1 MGLKEYI
8 RSNQEEYDAILD
20 KMLDDRTFE
29 EDTEILRRKMR
40 EGKYL
45 SLDKDEIDLIV
56 LSDYDKKS
64 FFSELRRQVKPTAK
78 EYMDKRLQGKSE
90 QEVEQERKDELEEEV
105 ESKKDPEAILKE
117 QTEGRDIDEKTR
129 EELRREILQAIY
141 LNTAKEYY
149 RLVRDLQTGV
159 NGQVYTG
166 AITNGKKMDDK
177 VLAYQMYLRKIDN
190 QHRAISHGRSVISEN
205 DDIKSLFNS
214 EEFEKEKSEKVINK
228 KREGD
233 IEEVEKLN
241 ERISYLSRRIV
252 EKTKELEYSDK
263 KDSKELEA
271 LKKEYLDA
279 NAELANLRPNDQ
291 VLYEEQK
298 EKEKYDE
305 YKDRTGFTYYEEK
318 VIKKEKD
325 VDARVK
331 RADDKNDASEE
342 KQENSVKHEF
352 EDEAIKE
359 NLERAEKALEEF
371 DDAMYKGDYSRALD
385 ALVSAKT
392 LVDPAASRADNIYED
407 ARREIEEIKTQN
419 LKNERN
425 NRMGLGA
432 ISSQEEVTGKDVER
446 KLNDERNSIDDK
458 IKEARSKADS
468 IARER

>member
-64 FFSELRRQVKPTAK
+64 FFSELRRQIKPTAK

-90 QEVEQERKDELEEEV
+90 QEVEQERKDELKAEV
-105 ESKKDPEAILKE
+105 DSKKDPETILKE

-149 RLVRDLQTGV
+149 RLVKDLQTGV
-159 NGQVYTG
+159 NGQIYTG
-166 AITNGKKMDDK
+166 AITNGKRMDDK

-214 EEFEKEKSEKVINK
+214 EEFEKEKSEKIINK
-228 KREGD
+228 KREKD

-263 KDSKELEA
+263 KDSEELEA

-279 NAELANLRPNDQ
+279 NAQLANLKHNDQ
-291 VLYEEQK
+291 VLYKEQK
-298 EKEKYDE
+298 EKEKYDD

-331 RADDKNDASEE
+331 RADDKNDVSEE

-392 LVDPAASRADNIYED
+392 LVDPAASRADDIYED

>member
-8 RSNQEEYDAILD
+8 RSNKEEYDTILD
-20 KMLDDRTFE
+20 RMLNDRTFE

-64 FFSELRRQVKPTAK
+64 FFSELRRQIKPTAK

-90 QEVEQERKDELEEEV
+90 QEVEQERKDELKV
-105 ESKKDPEAILKE
+105 EIDSKKDPETILKE
-117 QTEGRDIDEKTR
+117 QTEGKNIDEKTR

-149 RLVRDLQTGV
+149 RLVKDLQTGV
-159 NGQVYTG
+159 NGQIYTG
-166 AITNGKKMDDK
+166 AITNGKRMDDK

-214 EEFEKEKSEKVINK
+214 EELEKEKSEKIINK

-263 KDSKELEA
+263 KDSEELEA

-279 NAELANLRPNDQ
+279 NAQLANLKPNDQ
-291 VLYEEQK
+291 VLYKEQK
-298 EKEKYDE
+298 EKEKYDD

-392 LVDPAASRADNIYED
+392 LVDPAASRANDIYED
-407 ARREIEEIKTQN
+407 ARREIEKIKTQN
-419 LKNERN
+419 LKSERN

-458 IKEARSKADS
+458 IKEARSKTDS

>member
-64 FFSELRRQVKPTAK
+64 FFSELRRQIKPTAK

-90 QEVEQERKDELEEEV
+90 QEVEQERKDELKAEV
-105 ESKKDPEAILKE
+105 DSKKDPETILKE

-149 RLVRDLQTGV
+149 RLVKDLQTGV
-159 NGQVYTG
+159 NGQIYTG
-166 AITNGKKMDDK
+166 AITNGKRMDDK

-214 EEFEKEKSEKVINK
+214 EEFEKEKSEKIINK
-228 KREGD
+228 KREKD

-263 KDSKELEA
+263 KDSEELEA

-279 NAELANLRPNDQ
+279 NAQLANLKPNDQ
-291 VLYEEQK
+291 VLYKEQK
-298 EKEKYDE
+298 EKEKYDD

-331 RADDKNDASEE
+331 RADDKNDVSEE
-342 KQENSVKHEF
+342 KQENSVKHAF

-392 LVDPAASRADNIYED
+392 LVDPAASRADDIYED

>member
-8 RSNQEEYDAILD
+8 RSNKEEYDTILD
-20 KMLDDRTFE
+20 RMLNDRTFE

-64 FFSELRRQVKPTAK
+64 FFSELRRQIKPTAK

-90 QEVEQERKDELEEEV
+90 QEVEQERKDELKAEID
-105 ESKKDPEAILKE
+105 SKKDPETILKE
-117 QTEGRDIDEKTR
+117 QTEGKNIDEKTR

-149 RLVRDLQTGV
+149 RLVKDLQTGV
-159 NGQVYTG
+159 NGQIYTG
-166 AITNGKKMDDK
+166 AITNGKRMDDK

-214 EEFEKEKSEKVINK
+214 EELEKEKSEKIINK

-263 KDSKELEA
+263 KDSEELEA

-279 NAELANLRPNDQ
+279 NAQLANLKPNDQ
-291 VLYEEQK
+291 VLYKEQK
-298 EKEKYDE
+298 EKEKYDD

-392 LVDPAASRADNIYED
+392 LVDPAASRADDIYED

-419 LKNERN
+419 LKSERN

-458 IKEARSKADS
+458 IKEARSKTDS

>member
-8 RSNQEEYDAILD
+8 RSNKEEYDTILD
-20 KMLDDRTFE
+20 RMLNDRTFE

-64 FFSELRRQVKPTAK
+64 FFSELRRQIKPTAK

-90 QEVEQERKDELEEEV
+90 QEVEQERKDELKAEV
-105 ESKKDPEAILKE
+105 DSKKDPETILKE
-117 QTEGRDIDEKTR
+117 QTEGKNIDEKTR

-149 RLVRDLQTGV
+149 RLVKDLQTGV
-159 NGQVYTG
+159 NGQIYTG
-166 AITNGKKMDDK
+166 AITNGKRMDDK

-252 EKTKELEYSDK
+252 EKTKELEYSGK
-263 KDSKELEA
+263 KDAEELEA

-331 RADDKNDASEE
+331 RADDRNDASEE

-392 LVDPAASRADNIYED
+392 LVDPAASRADDIYED

-419 LKNERN
+419 LKSERN

-458 IKEARSKADS
+458 IKEARSKTDS

>member
-8 RSNQEEYDAILD
+8 RSNKEEYDTILD
-20 KMLDDRTFE
+20 RMLNDRTFE

-64 FFSELRRQVKPTAK
+64 FFSELRRQIKPTAK

-90 QEVEQERKDELEEEV
+90 QEVEQERKDELKAEV
-105 ESKKDPEAILKE
+105 DSKKDPETILKE
-117 QTEGRDIDEKTR
+117 QTEGKNIDEKTR

-149 RLVRDLQTGV
+149 RLVKDLQTGV
-159 NGQVYTG
+159 NGQIYTG
-166 AITNGKKMDDK
+166 DITNGKRMDDK

-214 EEFEKEKSEKVINK
+214 EELEKEKSEKIINK

-263 KDSKELEA
+263 KDSEELEA

-279 NAELANLRPNDQ
+279 NAQLANLKPNDQ
-291 VLYEEQK
+291 VLYKEQK
-298 EKEKYDE
+298 EKEKYDD

-392 LVDPAASRADNIYED
+392 LVDPAASRADDIYED

-419 LKNERN
+419 LKSERN

-458 IKEARSKADS
+458 IKEARSKTDS

>member
-64 FFSELRRQVKPTAK
+64 FFSELRRQIKPTAK

-90 QEVEQERKDELEEEV
+90 QEVEQERKDELKAEV
-105 ESKKDPEAILKE
+105 DSKKDPETILKE

-149 RLVRDLQTGV
+149 RLVKDLQTGV
-159 NGQVYTG
+159 NGQIYTG
-166 AITNGKKMDDK
+166 AITNGKRMDDK

-214 EEFEKEKSEKVINK
+214 EEFEKEKSEKIINK
-228 KREGD
+228 KREKD

-263 KDSKELEA
+263 KDSEELEA

-279 NAELANLRPNDQ
+279 NAQLANLKPNDQ
-291 VLYEEQK
+291 VLYKEQK
-298 EKEKYDE
+298 EKEKYDD

-331 RADDKNDASEE
+331 RADDKNDVSEE

-392 LVDPAASRADNIYED
+392 LVDPAASRADDIYED

-458 IKEARSKADS
+458 IKEARSKTDS

>member
-8 RSNQEEYDAILD
+8 RSNKEEYDTILD
-20 KMLDDRTFE
+20 RMLNDRTFE

-64 FFSELRRQVKPTAK
+64 FFSELRRQIKPTAK

-90 QEVEQERKDELEEEV
+90 QEVEQERKDELKAEV
-105 ESKKDPEAILKE
+105 DSKKDPETILKE
-117 QTEGRDIDEKTR
+117 QTEGKNIDEKTR

-149 RLVRDLQTGV
+149 RLVKDLQTGV
-159 NGQVYTG
+159 NGQIYTG
-166 AITNGKKMDDK
+166 AITNGKRMDDK

-214 EEFEKEKSEKVINK
+214 EELEKEKSEKIINK

-233 IEEVEKLN
+233 IEEVEELN

-263 KDSKELEA
+263 KDSEELEA

-279 NAELANLRPNDQ
+279 NAQLANLKPNDQ
-291 VLYEEQK
+291 VLYKEQK
-298 EKEKYDE
+298 EKEKYDD

-392 LVDPAASRADNIYED
+392 LVDPAASRADDIYED

-419 LKNERN
+419 LKSERN

-458 IKEARSKADS
+458 IKEARSKTDS

>member
-20 KMLDDRTFE
+20 RMLNDRTFE

-105 ESKKDPEAILKE
+105 ESKKDPETILKE

-149 RLVRDLQTGV
+149 RLVKDLQTGV
-159 NGQVYTG
+159 NGQIYTG
-166 AITNGKKMDDK
+166 AITNGKRMDDK

-205 DDIKSLFNS
+205 DDIKRLFNS
-214 EEFEKEKSEKVINK
+214 EEFEKEKSEKIINK
-228 KREGD
+228 KREKD

-263 KDSKELEA
+263 KDSEELEA

-279 NAELANLRPNDQ
+279 NAQLANLKPNDQ
-291 VLYEEQK
+291 VLYKEQK
-298 EKEKYDE
+298 EKEKYDD

-331 RADDKNDASEE
+331 RADDKNDVSEE

-392 LVDPAASRADNIYED
+392 LVDPAASRADDIYED

>member
-8 RSNQEEYDAILD
+8 RSNKEEYDTILD
-20 KMLDDRTFE
+20 RMLNDRTFE

-64 FFSELRRQVKPTAK
+64 FFSELRRQIKPTAK

-90 QEVEQERKDELEEEV
+90 QEVEQERKDELKAEV
-105 ESKKDPEAILKE
+105 DSKKDPETILKE
-117 QTEGRDIDEKTR
+117 QTEGKNIDEKTR

-149 RLVRDLQTGV
+149 RLVKDLQTGV
-159 NGQVYTG
+159 NGQIYTG
-166 AITNGKKMDDK
+166 AITNGKRMDDK

-205 DDIKSLFNS
+205 DDIKNLFNS
-214 EEFEKEKSEKVINK
+214 EEFEKEKSEKIINK

-263 KDSKELEA
+263 KDSEELEA

-279 NAELANLRPNDQ
+279 NAQLANLKPNDQ
-291 VLYEEQK
+291 VLYKEQK
-298 EKEKYDE
+298 EKEKYDD

-392 LVDPAASRADNIYED
+392 LVDPAASRADDIYED

>member
-8 RSNQEEYDAILD
+8 RSNKEEYDTILD
-20 KMLDDRTFE
+20 RMLNDRTFE

-40 EGKYL
+40 EGKDL

-64 FFSELRRQVKPTAK
+64 FFSELRRQIKPTAK

-90 QEVEQERKDELEEEV
+90 QEVEQERKDELKAEV
-105 ESKKDPEAILKE
+105 DSKKDPETILKE
-117 QTEGRDIDEKTR
+117 QTEGKNIDEKTR

-141 LNTAKEYY
+141 LSTAKEYY
-149 RLVRDLQTGV
+149 RLVKDLQTGV
-159 NGQVYTG
+159 NGQIYTG
-166 AITNGKKMDDK
+166 DITNGKRMDDK

-214 EEFEKEKSEKVINK
+214 EELEKEKSEKIINK

-263 KDSKELEA
+263 KDSEELEA

-279 NAELANLRPNDQ
+279 NAQLANLKPNDQ
-291 VLYEEQK
+291 VLYKEQK
-298 EKEKYDE
+298 EKEKYDD

-392 LVDPAASRADNIYED
+392 LVDPAASRADDIYED

-419 LKNERN
+419 LKSERN

-458 IKEARSKADS
+458 IKEARSKTDS

>member
-8 RSNQEEYDAILD
+8 RSNKEEYDTILD
-20 KMLDDRTFE
+20 RMLNDRTFE

-64 FFSELRRQVKPTAK
+64 FFSELRRQIKPTAK

-90 QEVEQERKDELEEEV
+90 QEVEQERKDELKV
-105 ESKKDPEAILKE
+105 EIDSKKDPETILKE
-117 QTEGRDIDEKTR
+117 QTEGKNIDEKTR

-149 RLVRDLQTGV
+149 RLVKDLQTGV
-159 NGQVYTG
+159 NGQIYTG
-166 AITNGKKMDDK
+166 AITNGKRMDDK

-214 EEFEKEKSEKVINK
+214 EELEKEKSEKIINK

-263 KDSKELEA
+263 KDSEELEA

-279 NAELANLRPNDQ
+279 NAQLANLKPNDQ
-291 VLYEEQK
+291 VLYKEQK
-298 EKEKYDE
+298 EKEKYDD

-392 LVDPAASRADNIYED
+392 LVDPAASRADDIYED

-419 LKNERN
+419 LKSERN

-458 IKEARSKADS
+458 IKEARSKTDS

>member
-64 FFSELRRQVKPTAK
+64 FFSELRRQIKPTAK

-90 QEVEQERKDELEEEV
+90 QEVEQERKDELKAEV
-105 ESKKDPEAILKE
+105 DSKKDPETILKE

-149 RLVRDLQTGV
+149 RLVKDLQTGV
-159 NGQVYTG
+159 NGQIYTG
-166 AITNGKKMDDK
+166 AITNGKRMDDK

-214 EEFEKEKSEKVINK
+214 EEFEKEKSEKIINK
-228 KREGD
+228 KREKD

-263 KDSKELEA
+263 KDSEELEA

-279 NAELANLRPNDQ
+279 NAQLANLKPNDQ
-291 VLYEEQK
+291 VLYKEQK
-298 EKEKYDE
+298 EKEKYDD

-331 RADDKNDASEE
+331 RADDKNDVSEE

-392 LVDPAASRADNIYED
+392 LVDPAASRADDIYED

>member
-90 QEVEQERKDELEEEV
+90 QEVEQERKDELKAEV
-105 ESKKDPEAILKE
+105 DSKKDPETILKE
-117 QTEGRDIDEKTR
+117 QTEGKNIDEKTR

-149 RLVRDLQTGV
+149 RLVKDLQTGV

-252 EKTKELEYSDK
+252 EKTKELEYSGK
-263 KDSKELEA
+263 KDAEELEA

-331 RADDKNDASEE
+331 RADDRNDASEE

-392 LVDPAASRADNIYED
+392 LVDPAASRADDIYED

-419 LKNERN
+419 LKSERN

>member
-64 FFSELRRQVKPTAK
+64 FFSELRRQIKPTAK

-90 QEVEQERKDELEEEV
+90 QEVEQERKDELKAEV
-105 ESKKDPEAILKE
+105 DSKKDPETILKE

-149 RLVRDLQTGV
+149 RLVKDLQTGV
-159 NGQVYTG
+159 NGQIYTG
-166 AITNGKKMDDK
+166 AITNGKRMDDK

-205 DDIKSLFNS
+205 DDIKRLFNS
-214 EEFEKEKSEKVINK
+214 EEFEKEKSEKIINK
-228 KREGD
+228 KREKD

-263 KDSKELEA
+263 KDSEELEA

-279 NAELANLRPNDQ
+279 NAQLANLKPNDQ
-291 VLYEEQK
+291 VLYKEQK
-298 EKEKYDE
+298 EKEKYDD

-318 VIKKEKD
+318 VIKKQKD

-331 RADDKNDASEE
+331 RADDKNDVSEE

-392 LVDPAASRADNIYED
+392 LVDPAASRADDIYED

-468 IARER
+468 IERER

>member
-8 RSNQEEYDAILD
+8 RSNKEEYDTILD
-20 KMLDDRTFE
+20 RMLNDRTFE

-64 FFSELRRQVKPTAK
+64 FFSELRRQIKPTAK

-90 QEVEQERKDELEEEV
+90 QEVEQERKDELKAEV
-105 ESKKDPEAILKE
+105 DSKKDPETILKE
-117 QTEGRDIDEKTR
+117 QTEGKNIDEKTR

-149 RLVRDLQTGV
+149 RLVKDLQTGV
-159 NGQVYTG
+159 NGQIYTG
-166 AITNGKKMDDK
+166 AITNGKRMDDK

-214 EEFEKEKSEKVINK
+214 EELEKEKSEKIINK

-263 KDSKELEA
+263 KDSEELEA

-279 NAELANLRPNDQ
+279 NAQLANLKPNDQ
-291 VLYEEQK
+291 VLYKEQK
-298 EKEKYDE
+298 EKEKYDD

-392 LVDPAASRADNIYED
+392 LVDPAASRADDIYED

-419 LKNERN
+419 LKSERN

-458 IKEARSKADS
+458 IKEARSKTDS

>member
-90 QEVEQERKDELEEEV
+90 QEVEQERKDALEEEV

-392 LVDPAASRADNIYED
+392 LVDPAASRADDIYED

-419 LKNERN
+419 LKSERN

-458 IKEARSKADS
+458 IKDARSKADS

>member
-8 RSNQEEYDAILD
+8 RSNKEEYDTILD
-20 KMLDDRTFE
+20 RMLNDRTFE

-64 FFSELRRQVKPTAK
+64 FFSELRRQIKPTAK

-90 QEVEQERKDELEEEV
+90 QEVEQERKDELKAEV
-105 ESKKDPEAILKE
+105 DSKKDPETILKE
-117 QTEGRDIDEKTR
+117 QTEGKNIDEKTR

-149 RLVRDLQTGV
+149 RLVKDLQTGV
-159 NGQVYTG
+159 NGQIYTG
-166 AITNGKKMDDK
+166 AITNGKRMDDK

-205 DDIKSLFNS
+205 DDIKRLFNS
-214 EEFEKEKSEKVINK
+214 EEFEKEKSEKIINK
-228 KREGD
+228 KREKD

-263 KDSKELEA
+263 KDSEELEA

-279 NAELANLRPNDQ
+279 NAQLANLKPNDQ
-291 VLYEEQK
+291 VLYKEQK
-298 EKEKYDE
+298 EKEKYDD

-392 LVDPAASRADNIYED
+392 LVDPAASRADDIYED

>member
-64 FFSELRRQVKPTAK
+64 FFSELRRQIKPTAK

-90 QEVEQERKDELEEEV
+90 QEVEQERKDELKAEV
-105 ESKKDPEAILKE
+105 DSKKDPETILKE

-141 LNTAKEYY
+141 LNTAKAYY
-149 RLVRDLQTGV
+149 RLVKDLQTGV
-159 NGQVYTG
+159 NGQIYTG
-166 AITNGKKMDDK
+166 AITNGKRMDDK

-205 DDIKSLFNS
+205 DDIKRLFNS
-214 EEFEKEKSEKVINK
+214 EEFEKEKSEKIINK
-228 KREGD
+228 KREKD

-252 EKTKELEYSDK
+252 EKTKKLEYSDK
-263 KDSKELEA
+263 KDSEELEA

-279 NAELANLRPNDQ
+279 NAQLANLKPNDQ
-291 VLYEEQK
+291 VLYKEQK
-298 EKEKYDE
+298 EKEKYDD

-331 RADDKNDASEE
+331 RADDKNDVSEE

-392 LVDPAASRADNIYED
+392 LVDPAASRADDIYED

>member
-64 FFSELRRQVKPTAK
+64 FFSELRRQIKPTAK

-90 QEVEQERKDELEEEV
+90 QEVEQERKDELKAEV
-105 ESKKDPEAILKE
+105 DSKKDPETILKE
-117 QTEGRDIDEKTR
+117 QTEGKNIDEKTR

-149 RLVRDLQTGV
+149 RLVKDLQTGV
-159 NGQVYTG
+159 NGQIYTG
-166 AITNGKKMDDK
+166 AITNGKRMDDK

-205 DDIKSLFNS
+205 DDIKNLFNS
-214 EEFEKEKSEKVINK
+214 EEFEKEKSEKIINK

-263 KDSKELEA
+263 KDSEELEA

-279 NAELANLRPNDQ
+279 NAQLANLKPNDQ
-291 VLYEEQK
+291 VLYKEQK
-298 EKEKYDE
+298 EKEKYDD

-392 LVDPAASRADNIYED
+392 LVDPAASRADDIYED

-419 LKNERN
+419 LKSERN

-458 IKEARSKADS
+458 IKEARSKTDS

>member
-8 RSNQEEYDAILD
+8 RNNQEEYDAILD

-64 FFSELRRQVKPTAK
+64 FFSELRRQIKPTAK

-90 QEVEQERKDELEEEV
+90 QEVEQERKDELKAEV
-105 ESKKDPEAILKE
+105 DSKKDPETILKE

-149 RLVRDLQTGV
+149 RLVKDLQTGV
-159 NGQVYTG
+159 NGQIYTG
-166 AITNGKKMDDK
+166 AITNGKRMDDK

-205 DDIKSLFNS
+205 DDIKRLFNS
-214 EEFEKEKSEKVINK
+214 EEFEKEKSEKIINK
-228 KREGD
+228 KREKD

-263 KDSKELEA
+263 KDSEELEA

-279 NAELANLRPNDQ
+279 NAQLANLKPNDQ
-291 VLYEEQK
+291 VLYKEQK
-298 EKEKYDE
+298 EKEKYDD

-331 RADDKNDASEE
+331 RADDKNDVSEE

-392 LVDPAASRADNIYED
+392 LVDPAASRADDIYED

>member
-8 RSNQEEYDAILD
+8 RSNKEEYDTILD
-20 KMLDDRTFE
+20 RMLNDRTFE

-64 FFSELRRQVKPTAK
+64 FFSELRRQIKPTAK

-90 QEVEQERKDELEEEV
+90 QEVEQERKDELKAEV
-105 ESKKDPEAILKE
+105 DSKKDPETILKE
-117 QTEGRDIDEKTR
+117 QTEGKNIDEKTR

-141 LNTAKEYY
+141 LSTAKEYY
-149 RLVRDLQTGV
+149 RLVKDLQTGV
-159 NGQVYTG
+159 NGQIYTG
-166 AITNGKKMDDK
+166 DITNGKRMDDK

-214 EEFEKEKSEKVINK
+214 EELEKEKSEKIINK

-263 KDSKELEA
+263 KDSEELEA

-279 NAELANLRPNDQ
+279 NAQLANLKPNDQ
-291 VLYEEQK
+291 VLYKEQK
-298 EKEKYDE
+298 EKEKYDD

-392 LVDPAASRADNIYED
+392 LVDPAASRADDIYED

-419 LKNERN
+419 LKSERN

-458 IKEARSKADS
+458 IREARSKTDS

>member
-90 QEVEQERKDELEEEV
+90 QEVEQERKDELKAEV
-105 ESKKDPEAILKE
+105 DSKKDPETILKE
-117 QTEGRDIDEKTR
+117 QTEGKNIDEKTR

-149 RLVRDLQTGV
+149 RLVKDLQTGV

-252 EKTKELEYSDK
+252 EKTKELEYSGK
-263 KDSKELEA
+263 KDAEELEA

-331 RADDKNDASEE
+331 RADDRNDASEE

-392 LVDPAASRADNIYED
+392 LVVPAASRADDIYED

-419 LKNERN
+419 LKSERN

>member
-20 KMLDDRTFE
+20 RMLNDRTFE

-56 LSDYDKKS
+56 LSDYYKKS

-105 ESKKDPEAILKE
+105 ESKKDPETILKE
-117 QTEGRDIDEKTR
+117 QTEGKNIDEKTR

-149 RLVRDLQTGV
+149 RLVKNLQTGV
-159 NGQVYTG
+159 NGQIYTG
-166 AITNGKKMDDK
+166 AITNGKRMDDK

-205 DDIKSLFNS
+205 DDIKNLFNS
-214 EEFEKEKSEKVINK
+214 EEFEKEKSEKIINK

-263 KDSKELEA
+263 KDSEELEA

-279 NAELANLRPNDQ
+279 NAQLANLKPNDQ
-291 VLYEEQK
+291 VLYKEQK
-298 EKEKYDE
+298 EKEKYDD

-392 LVDPAASRADNIYED
+392 LVDPAASRADDIYED

-432 ISSQEEVTGKDVER
+432 ISSQEEVTDKDVER

-458 IKEARSKADS
+458 IKEARSKTDS

>member
-166 AITNGKKMDDK
+166 AITNGKRMDDK

-214 EEFEKEKSEKVINK
+214 EEFEKEKSEKIINK

-252 EKTKELEYSDK
+252 EKTKELEYSGK
-263 KDSKELEA
+263 KDAEELEA

-392 LVDPAASRADNIYED
+392 LVDPAASRANDIYED

-419 LKNERN
+419 LKSERN

-458 IKEARSKADS
+458 IKEARSKTDS

>member
-64 FFSELRRQVKPTAK
+64 FFSELRRQIKPTAK

-90 QEVEQERKDELEEEV
+90 QEVEQERKDELKAEV
-105 ESKKDPEAILKE
+105 DSKKDPETILKE

-149 RLVRDLQTGV
+149 RLVKDLQTGV
-159 NGQVYTG
+159 NGQIYTG
-166 AITNGKKMDDK
+166 AITNGKRMDDK

-214 EEFEKEKSEKVINK
+214 EEFEKEKSEKIINK
-228 KREGD
+228 KREKD

-263 KDSKELEA
+263 KDSEELEA

-279 NAELANLRPNDQ
+279 NAQLANLKPNDQ
-291 VLYEEQK
+291 VLYKEQK
-298 EKEKYDE
+298 EKEKYDD

-331 RADDKNDASEE
+331 RADDKNDVSEE

-359 NLERAEKALEEF
+359 NIERAEKALEEF

-392 LVDPAASRADNIYED
+392 LVDPAASRADDIYED

>member
-64 FFSELRRQVKPTAK
+64 FFSELRRQIKPTAK

-90 QEVEQERKDELEEEV
+90 QEVEQERKDELKAEV
-105 ESKKDPEAILKE
+105 DSKKDPETILKE

-149 RLVRDLQTGV
+149 RLVKDLQTGV
-159 NGQVYTG
+159 NGQIYTG
-166 AITNGKKMDDK
+166 AITNGKRMDDK

-205 DDIKSLFNS
+205 DDIKNLFNS
-214 EEFEKEKSEKVINK
+214 EEFEKEKSEKIINK
-228 KREGD
+228 KREKD

-263 KDSKELEA
+263 KDSEELEA

-279 NAELANLRPNDQ
+279 NAQLANLKPNDQ
-291 VLYEEQK
+291 VLYKEQK
-298 EKEKYDE
+298 EKEKYDD

-392 LVDPAASRADNIYED
+392 LVDPAASRADDIYED

>member
-8 RSNQEEYDAILD
+8 RSNKEEYDTILD
-20 KMLDDRTFE
+20 RMLNDRTFE

-64 FFSELRRQVKPTAK
+64 FFSELRRQIKPTAK

-90 QEVEQERKDELEEEV
+90 QEVEQERKDELKAEV
-105 ESKKDPEAILKE
+105 DSKKDPETILKE
-117 QTEGRDIDEKTR
+117 QTEGKNIDEKTR

-141 LNTAKEYY
+141 LSTAKEYY
-149 RLVRDLQTGV
+149 RLVKDLQTGV
-159 NGQVYTG
+159 NGQIYTG
-166 AITNGKKMDDK
+166 DITNGKRMDDK

-214 EEFEKEKSEKVINK
+214 EELEKEKSEKIINK

-263 KDSKELEA
+263 KDSEELEA

-279 NAELANLRPNDQ
+279 NAQLANLKPNDQ
-291 VLYEEQK
+291 VLYKEQK
-298 EKEKYDE
+298 EKEKYDD

-392 LVDPAASRADNIYED
+392 LVDPAASRADDIYED

-419 LKNERN
+419 LKSERN

-458 IKEARSKADS
+458 IKEARSKTDS

>member
-64 FFSELRRQVKPTAK
+64 FFSELRRQIKPTAK

-90 QEVEQERKDELEEEV
+90 QEVEQERKDELKAEV
-105 ESKKDPEAILKE
+105 DSKKDPETILKE

-149 RLVRDLQTGV
+149 RLVKDLQTGV
-159 NGQVYTG
+159 NGQIYTG
-166 AITNGKKMDDK
+166 AITNGKRMDDK

-205 DDIKSLFNS
+205 DDIKRLFNS
-214 EEFEKEKSEKVINK
+214 EEFEKEKSEKIINK
-228 KREGD
+228 KREKD

-263 KDSKELEA
+263 KDSEELEA

-279 NAELANLRPNDQ
+279 NAQLANLKPNDQ
-291 VLYEEQK
+291 VLYKEQK
-298 EKEKYDE
+298 EKEKYDD

-331 RADDKNDASEE
+331 RADDKNDVSEE

-392 LVDPAASRADNIYED
+392 LVNPAASRADDIYED

>member
-8 RSNQEEYDAILD
+8 RSNKEEYDTILD
-20 KMLDDRTFE
+20 RMLNDRTFE

-64 FFSELRRQVKPTAK
+64 FFSELRRQIKPTAK

-90 QEVEQERKDELEEEV
+90 QEVEQERKDELKAEID
-105 ESKKDPEAILKE
+105 SKKDPETILKE
-117 QTEGRDIDEKTR
+117 QTEGKNIDEKTR

-149 RLVRDLQTGV
+149 RLVKDLQTGV
-159 NGQVYTG
+159 NGQIYTG
-166 AITNGKKMDDK
+166 AITNGKRMDDK

-214 EEFEKEKSEKVINK
+214 EELEKEKSEKIINK

-263 KDSKELEA
+263 KDSEELEA

-279 NAELANLRPNDQ
+279 NAQLANLKPNDQ
-291 VLYEEQK
+291 VLYKEQK
-298 EKEKYDE
+298 EKEKYDD

-392 LVDPAASRADNIYED
+392 LVDPAASRANDIYED
-407 ARREIEEIKTQN
+407 ARREIEKIKTQN
-419 LKNERN
+419 LKSERN

-458 IKEARSKADS
+458 IKEARSKTDS

>member
-8 RSNQEEYDAILD
+8 RSNKEEYDTILD
-20 KMLDDRTFE
+20 RMLNDRTFE

-40 EGKYL
+40 EGKTLY
-45 SLDKDEIDLIV
+45 LDKDEIDLIV

-64 FFSELRRQVKPTAK
+64 FFSELRRQIKPTAK

-90 QEVEQERKDELEEEV
+90 QEVEQERKDELKAEV
-105 ESKKDPEAILKE
+105 DSKKDPETILKE
-117 QTEGRDIDEKTR
+117 QTEGKNIDEKTR

-141 LNTAKEYY
+141 LSTAKEYY
-149 RLVRDLQTGV
+149 RLVKDLQTGV
-159 NGQVYTG
+159 NGQIYTG
-166 AITNGKKMDDK
+166 DITNGKRMDDK

-214 EEFEKEKSEKVINK
+214 EELEKEKSEKIINK

-263 KDSKELEA
+263 KDSEELEA

-279 NAELANLRPNDQ
+279 NAQLANLKPNDQ
-291 VLYEEQK
+291 VLYKEQK
-298 EKEKYDE
+298 EKEKYDD

-392 LVDPAASRADNIYED
+392 LVDPAASRADDIYED

-419 LKNERN
+419 LKSERN

-458 IKEARSKADS
+458 IKEARSKTDS

>member
-64 FFSELRRQVKPTAK
+64 FFSELRRQIKPTAK

-90 QEVEQERKDELEEEV
+90 QEVEQERKDELKAEV
-105 ESKKDPEAILKE
+105 DSKKDPETILKE

-149 RLVRDLQTGV
+149 RLVKDLQTGV
-159 NGQVYTG
+159 NGQIYTG
-166 AITNGKKMDDK
+166 AITNGKRMDDK

-205 DDIKSLFNS
+205 DDIKRLFNS
-214 EEFEKEKSEKVINK
+214 EEFEKEKSEKIINK
-228 KREGD
+228 KREKD

-263 KDSKELEA
+263 KDSEELEA

-279 NAELANLRPNDQ
+279 NAQLANLKPNDQ
-291 VLYEEQK
+291 VLYKEQK
-298 EKEKYDE
+298 EKEKYDD

-392 LVDPAASRADNIYED
+392 LVDPAASRADDIYED

>member
-64 FFSELRRQVKPTAK
+64 FFSELRRQIKPTAK

-90 QEVEQERKDELEEEV
+90 QEVEQERKDELKAEV
-105 ESKKDPEAILKE
+105 DSKKDPETILKE
-117 QTEGRDIDEKTR
+117 QTEGRDIDENTR

-149 RLVRDLQTGV
+149 RLVKDLQTGV
-159 NGQVYTG
+159 NGQIYTG
-166 AITNGKKMDDK
+166 AITNGKRMDDK

-205 DDIKSLFNS
+205 DDIKRLFNS
-214 EEFEKEKSEKVINK
+214 EEFEKEKSEKIINK
-228 KREGD
+228 KREKD

-263 KDSKELEA
+263 KDSEELEA

-279 NAELANLRPNDQ
+279 NAQLANLKPNDQ
-291 VLYEEQK
+291 VLYKEQK
-298 EKEKYDE
+298 EKEKYDD

-331 RADDKNDASEE
+331 RADDKNDVSEE

-392 LVDPAASRADNIYED
+392 LVDPAASRADDIYED

>member
-64 FFSELRRQVKPTAK
+64 FFSELRRQIKPTAK

-90 QEVEQERKDELEEEV
+90 QEVEQERKDELKAEV
-105 ESKKDPEAILKE
+105 DSKKDPETILKE

-149 RLVRDLQTGV
+149 RLVKDLQTGV
-159 NGQVYTG
+159 NGQIYTG
-166 AITNGKKMDDK
+166 AITNGKRMDNK

-205 DDIKSLFNS
+205 DDIKRLFNS
-214 EEFEKEKSEKVINK
+214 EEFEKEKSEKIINK
-228 KREGD
+228 KREKD

-263 KDSKELEA
+263 KDSEELEA

-279 NAELANLRPNDQ
+279 NAQLANLKPNDQ
-291 VLYEEQK
+291 VLYKEQK
-298 EKEKYDE
+298 EKEKYDD

-392 LVDPAASRADNIYED
+392 LVDPAASRADDIYED

>member
-20 KMLDDRTFE
+20 RMLNDRTFE
-29 EDTEILRRKMR
+29 EDTEILRRKMK

-64 FFSELRRQVKPTAK
+64 FFSELRRQIKPTAK
-78 EYMDKRLQGKSE
+78 EYVDKRLQGKSE
-90 QEVEQERKDELEEEV
+90 QEVEQERKDELKAEV
-105 ESKKDPEAILKE
+105 DSKKDPETILKE
-117 QTEGRDIDEKTR
+117 QTEGKNIDEKTR

-149 RLVRDLQTGV
+149 RLVKDLQTGV
-159 NGQVYTG
+159 NGQIYTG
-166 AITNGKKMDDK
+166 AITNGKRMDDK

-205 DDIKSLFNS
+205 DDIKNLFNS
-214 EEFEKEKSEKVINK
+214 EEFEKEKSEKIINK

-263 KDSKELEA
+263 KDSEELEA

-279 NAELANLRPNDQ
+279 NAQLANLKPNDQ
-291 VLYEEQK
+291 VLYKEQK
-298 EKEKYDE
+298 EKEKYDD

-359 NLERAEKALEEF
+359 NLESAEKALEEF

-392 LVDPAASRADNIYED
+392 LVDPAASRADDIYED

-432 ISSQEEVTGKDVER
+432 ISSQEEVTDKDVER

-458 IKEARSKADS
+458 IKEARSKTDS

>member
-105 ESKKDPEAILKE
+105 ESKKDPETILKE
-117 QTEGRDIDEKTR
+117 QTEGKNIDEKTR

-149 RLVRDLQTGV
+149 RLVKDLQTGV
-159 NGQVYTG
+159 NGQIYTG
-166 AITNGKKMDDK
+166 AITNGKRMDDK

-205 DDIKSLFNS
+205 DDIKNLFNS
-214 EEFEKEKSEKVINK
+214 EEFEKEKSEKIINK

-263 KDSKELEA
+263 KDSEELEA

-279 NAELANLRPNDQ
+279 NAQLANLKPNDQ
-291 VLYEEQK
+291 VLYKEQK
-298 EKEKYDE
+298 EKEKYDD

-392 LVDPAASRADNIYED
+392 LVDPAASRADDIYED

-419 LKNERN
+419 LKSERN

-458 IKEARSKADS
+458 IKEARSKTDS

>member
-8 RSNQEEYDAILD
+8 RSNKEEYDTILD
-20 KMLDDRTFE
+20 RMLNDRTFE

-40 EGKYL
+40 DGKYL

-64 FFSELRRQVKPTAK
+64 FFSELRRQIKPTAK

-90 QEVEQERKDELEEEV
+90 QEVEQERKDELKAEV
-105 ESKKDPEAILKE
+105 DSKKDPETILKE
-117 QTEGRDIDEKTR
+117 QTEGKNIDEKTR

-149 RLVRDLQTGV
+149 RLVKDLQTGV
-159 NGQVYTG
+159 NGQIYTG
-166 AITNGKKMDDK
+166 AITNGKRMDDK

-214 EEFEKEKSEKVINK
+214 EEFEKEKSEKIINK

-252 EKTKELEYSDK
+252 EKTKKLEYSDK
-263 KDSKELEA
+263 KDSEELEA

-279 NAELANLRPNDQ
+279 NAQLANLKPNDQ
-291 VLYEEQK
+291 VLYKEQK
-298 EKEKYDE
+298 EKEKYDD

-392 LVDPAASRADNIYED
+392 LVDPAASRADDIYED

-458 IKEARSKADS
+458 IKEARSKTDS

>member
-1 MGLKEYI
+1 
-8 RSNQEEYDAILD
+8 
-20 KMLDDRTFE
+20 
-29 EDTEILRRKMR
+29 
-40 EGKYL
+40 
-45 SLDKDEIDLIV
+45 
-56 LSDYDKKS
+56 
-64 FFSELRRQVKPTAK
+64 
-78 EYMDKRLQGKSE
+78 
-90 QEVEQERKDELEEEV
+90 
-105 ESKKDPEAILKE
+105 
-117 QTEGRDIDEKTR
+117 
-129 EELRREILQAIY
+129 
-141 LNTAKEYY
+141 
-149 RLVRDLQTGV
+149 
-159 NGQVYTG
+159 
-166 AITNGKKMDDK
+166 MDDK

-214 EEFEKEKSEKVINK
+214 EEFEKEKSEKIINK

-263 KDSKELEA
+263 KDSEELEA

-279 NAELANLRPNDQ
+279 NAQLANLKPNDQ
-291 VLYEEQK
+291 VLYKEQK
-298 EKEKYDE
+298 EKEKYDD

-392 LVDPAASRADNIYED
+392 LVDPASSRADDIYED

-419 LKNERN
+419 LKSERN

-458 IKEARSKADS
+458 IKEARSKTDS

>member
-64 FFSELRRQVKPTAK
+64 FFSELRRQIKPTAK

-90 QEVEQERKDELEEEV
+90 QEVEQERKDELKAEV
-105 ESKKDPEAILKE
+105 DSKKDPETILKE

-149 RLVRDLQTGV
+149 RLVKDLQTGV
-159 NGQVYTG
+159 NGQIYTG
-166 AITNGKKMDDK
+166 AITNGKRMDDK

-205 DDIKSLFNS
+205 DDIKRLFNS
-214 EEFEKEKSEKVINK
+214 EEFEKEKSEKIINK
-228 KREGD
+228 KREKD

-263 KDSKELEA
+263 KDSEELEA

-279 NAELANLRPNDQ
+279 NAQLANLKPNDQ
-291 VLYEEQK
+291 VLYKEQK
-298 EKEKYDE
+298 EKEKYDD

-331 RADDKNDASEE
+331 RADDKNDVSEE

-392 LVDPAASRADNIYED
+392 LVDPAASRADDIYED